1 MMKENLKTYTG
12 FGYALP
18 AKKWAELL
26 GMRLSELSYYA
37 EEKDL
42 SVEDMYKLRGII
54 FNPPRGRKDRWGGKM
69 KDTQDEIFLLLL
81 RSGYVLPKETKHTIT
96 VKPLDKK
103 GNHQVKFKD
112 SIVGAFNYRTGVLTL
127 SNREGLHL
135 RRLEEE
141 EAEPMVRQNDAGLW
155 EVHPLTRGAN
165 VGVTLQDRLDRHG
178 ELDLQELYSSLRE
191 PPEKTGRQLETYEG
205 FGREYTCAEWARRLG
220 VPRSTL
226 WRWLVRGETIEEFAR
241 KKNIKFE

>member
-1 MMKENLKTYTG
+1 MSENFKTYTG

-18 AKKWAELL
+18 AKKWADLL
-26 GMRLSELSYYA
+26 GMGSAEFKYYI

-42 SVEDMYKLRGII
+42 SVEDMYKLRGIN
-54 FNPPRGRKDRWGGKM
+54 FEPPRGRKDRWGEKM
-69 KDTQDEIFLLLL
+69 KDTRDEMFLLLV
-81 RSGYVLPKETKHTIT
+81 RSGCVYPKETRETVT

-112 SIVGAFNYRTGVLTL
+112 SIVGTFNYRTGVLTL

-135 RRLEEE
+135 RKLEEE
-141 EAEPMVRQNDAGLW
+141 EAEPMIRQNEAGLW
-155 EVHPLTRGAN
+155 EVHPHTRGAN
-165 VGVTLQDRLDRHG
+165 VGITLQKRLDRYG
-178 ELDLQELYSSLRE
+178 ETNLEEVRE
-191 PPEKTGRQLETYEG
+191 RYKEKHPPKTGRQLDTYEG

-226 WRWLVRGETIEEFAR
+226 WRNLTRGMTVEEFAAKR
-241 KKNIKFE
+241 KL